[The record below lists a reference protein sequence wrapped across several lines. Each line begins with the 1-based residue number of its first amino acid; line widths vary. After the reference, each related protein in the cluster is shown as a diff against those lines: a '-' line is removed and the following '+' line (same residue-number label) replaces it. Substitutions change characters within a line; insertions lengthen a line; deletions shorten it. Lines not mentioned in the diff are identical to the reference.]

1 MLLAQLSQSDRI
13 ISLIPFVAYLIG
25 VFVIAVV
32 SARYLKNR
40 KFETEYY
47 VGSRSFGPWVLA
59 MSWVATMASGG
70 SFLGYP
76 SLVYT
81 YGWSMALWVSG
92 SCVTAI
98 VGLGIV
104 GKRINRLA
112 RQTGALTLV
121 DLLRDRFS
129 GRQQMGHAIG
139 VIYPIIIV
147 LITTV
152 YLLAQ
157 FAAGAR
163 ILENML
169 GISYRTGL
177 TIFAVTVVAYT
188 TYGGFRAVAWTDT
201 MQGIVMIIG
210 IVLLVPFAIRAV
222 PGGLTGATTA
232 QRDRQDPVAQLHD
245 VPQQRDAYLYGPGPH
260 KVPKNIKKIVASDDQ
275 QSREE
280 LIAANQDR
288 GLSIWLPFSLGISY
302 FMLRSLAAMMMPTTV
317 PRMLSFKDTKA
328 LRTAIMVLAPYMLL
342 MYFSS
347 LITMNCAHSL
357 DLGLA
362 PHEADQAVPAL
373 AKVVA
378 PSWLAGILI
387 AAPFAAVMSTVDSAL
402 LVISASVVRDL
413 VQKGFYPQLS
423 VKMTKRLSYSVTAA
437 IGLVAFLFALQ
448 EPTFLQPFVIFYSG
462 GGAAALFW
470 PSLAALYWKR
480 ATGPGVLLGL
490 LGGTITFAVCNQWIP
505 FKDVFPLHPFV
516 YGFVV
521 SAFCTWAGSLATPRQ
536 QQGQLELYF
545 GRDVS

>member
-1 MLLAQLSQSDRI
+1 
-13 ISLIPFVAYLIG
+13 
-25 VFVIAVV
+25 
-32 SARYLKNR
+32 
-40 KFETEYY
+40 
-47 VGSRSFGPWVLA
+47 
-59 MSWVATMASGG
+59 
-70 SFLGYP
+70 
-76 SLVYT
+76 
-81 YGWSMALWVSG
+81 
-92 SCVTAI
+92 
-98 VGLGIV
+98 
-104 GKRINRLA
+104 
-112 RQTGALTLV
+112 
-121 DLLRDRFS
+121 
-129 GRQQMGHAIG
+129 
-139 VIYPIIIV
+139 
-147 LITTV
+147 
-152 YLLAQ
+152 
-157 FAAGAR
+157 
-163 ILENML
+163 
-169 GISYRTGL
+169 
-177 TIFAVTVVAYT
+177 
-188 TYGGFRAVAWTDT
+188 
-201 MQGIVMIIG
+201 
-210 IVLLVPFAIRAV
+210 VLLVPFAIRAV

-232 QRDRQDPVAQLHD
+232 QRDRQDPVAELHD
-245 VPQQRDAYLYGPGPH
+245 LPQQRDAYLYGPGPR
-260 KVPKNIKKIVASDDQ
+260 KVPKNIKKIVTSDDQ
-275 QSREE
+275 QAKEE
-280 LIAANQDR
+280 LIATNQDR

-328 LRTAIMVLAPYMLL
+328 LRVAIMVLAPYMLL

-373 AKVVA
+373 AKAVA

-413 VQKGFYPQLS
+413 VQKGFCPQLS

-480 ATGPGVLLGL
+480 ATGPGVLMGL

-505 FKDVFPLHPFV
+505 FKEVFPLHPFV

-521 SAFCTWAGSLATPRQ
+521 SALCTWAGSLATPRQ
-536 QQGQLELYF
+536 QRGQLELYF
-545 GRDVS
+545 GRDAD

>member
-1 MLLAQLSQSDRI
+1 MGRT
-13 ISLIPFVAYLIG
+13 IG
-25 VFVIAVV
+25 I
-32 SARYLKNR
+32 
-40 KFETEYY
+40 
-47 VGSRSFGPWVLA
+47 
-59 MSWVATMASGG
+59 
-70 SFLGYP
+70 
-76 SLVYT
+76 
-81 YGWSMALWVSG
+81 
-92 SCVTAI
+92 
-98 VGLGIV
+98 
-104 GKRINRLA
+104 
-112 RQTGALTLV
+112 
-121 DLLRDRFS
+121 
-129 GRQQMGHAIG
+129 
-139 VIYPIIIV
+139 IYPIIIV
-147 LITTV
+147 LITIV

-222 PGGLTGATTA
+222 PGGLTAATTA
-232 QRDRQDPVAQLHD
+232 QRDRQDPVAELHEL
-245 VPQQRDAYLYGPGPH
+245 PQQRDAYLYGPGPR
-260 KVPKNIKKIVASDDQ
+260 KVPKNIKKIVTDDDQ
-275 QSREE
+275 AES
-280 LIAANQDR
+280 LTAANRER
-288 GLSIWLPFSLGISY
+288 GLDIWLPFSLGISY

-328 LRTAIMVLAPYMLL
+328 LRVAIMVLAPYMLL

-357 DLGLA
+357 DLGLS

-373 AKVVA
+373 AKAVA
-378 PSWLAGILI
+378 PTWLAGILI

-423 VKMTKRLSYSVTAA
+423 EKMTKCLSYSVTAA
-437 IGLVAFLFALQ
+437 MGLVAFLFALQ
-448 EPTFLQPFVIFYSG
+448 EPTFLQPFVIFYAG

-480 ATGPGVLLGL
+480 ATGPGVLMGL
-490 LGGTITFAVCNQWIP
+490 LGGTITFAVCNEWIP
-505 FKDVFPLHPFV
+505 LKEVLPLHPFV
-516 YGFVV
+516 YGFAV
-521 SAFCTWAGSLATPRQ
+521 SALLTWSVSWATPAQ
-536 QQGQLELYF
+536 AKAQLELYF
-545 GRDVS
+545 GRDSK

>member
-1 MLLAQLSQSDRI
+1 MLLAQMSQSERI
-13 ISLIPFVAYLIG
+13 ISLIPFVAYLLG
-25 VFVIAVV
+25 VFVIAII
-32 SARYLKNR
+32 SARYLKDR

-129 GRQQMGHAIG
+129 GRQQLGSTIG
-139 VIYPIIIV
+139 IIYPIIIV

-222 PGGLTGATTA
+222 PGGLTAATTA
-232 QRDRQDPVAQLHD
+232 QRERQDPVAELHD
-245 VPQQRDAYLYGPGPH
+245 LPQQRDAYIYGPGPR
-260 KVPKNIKKIVASDDQ
+260 KVPKNIKKIVTGDDQ
-275 QSREE
+275 QAKED
-280 LIAANQDR
+280 LVAANQDR
-288 GLSIWLPFSLGISY
+288 GLDIWLPFSLGISY

-423 VKMTKRLSYSVTAA
+423 VKMTKRLSYTVTAA

-505 FKDVFPLHPFV
+505 FKEVFPLHPFV

-521 SAFCTWAGSLATPRQ
+521 SALCTWAGSLATPRQ
-536 QQGQLELYF
+536 QRGQLELYF
-545 GRDVS
+545 GRDAS

>member
-1 MLLAQLSQSDRI
+1 MLMAQISQSERI
-13 ISLIPFVAYLIG
+13 VSLIPFVAYLIG
-25 VFVIAVV
+25 VFVIAVI

-129 GRQQMGHAIG
+129 GRQQMGNAIG
-139 VIYPIIIV
+139 VLYPLIIV

-222 PGGLTGATTA
+222 PGGLTGATNA
-232 QRDRQDPVAQLHD
+232 QRDRVDPVAQLHD
-245 VPQQRDAYLYGPGPH
+245 LPQQRDAYLYGP
-260 KVPKNIKKIVASDDQ
+260 
-275 QSREE
+275 
-280 LIAANQDR
+280 
-288 GLSIWLPFSLGISY
+288 
-302 FMLRSLAAMMMPTTV
+302 
-317 PRMLSFKDTKA
+317 
-328 LRTAIMVLAPYMLL
+328 
-342 MYFSS
+342 
-347 LITMNCAHSL
+347 
-357 DLGLA
+357 
-362 PHEADQAVPAL
+362 
-373 AKVVA
+373 
-378 PSWLAGILI
+378 
-387 AAPFAAVMSTVDSAL
+387 
-402 LVISASVVRDL
+402 
-413 VQKGFYPQLS
+413 
-423 VKMTKRLSYSVTAA
+423 
-437 IGLVAFLFALQ
+437 
-448 EPTFLQPFVIFYSG
+448 
-462 GGAAALFW
+462 
-470 PSLAALYWKR
+470 
-480 ATGPGVLLGL
+480 
-490 LGGTITFAVCNQWIP
+490 
-505 FKDVFPLHPFV
+505 
-516 YGFVV
+516 
-521 SAFCTWAGSLATPRQ
+521 
-536 QQGQLELYF
+536 
-545 GRDVS
+545 